1 MGYRNR
7 TPDEGWV
14 RFAVRQLFLGGLGLP
29 GDELLPSGGWL
40 RRAAI
45 GLYVGL
51 ALLVVAIVVLVV
63 AQP

>member
-1 MGYRNR
+1 MKRE
-7 TPDEGWV
+7 PDEGWV

-29 GDELLPSGGWL
+29 GDQLLPSSGRL

-45 GLYVGL
+45 AVYLSL
-51 ALLVVAIVVLVV
+51 ALLVVAIVVLLV

>member
-1 MGYRNR
+1 MGHRNR
-7 TPDEGWV
+7 VPDEGWV

-29 GDELLPSGGWL
+29 GDQLLPSSGWL

-45 GLYVGL
+45 AVYLSL
-51 ALLVVAIVVLVV
+51 ALLVVAIVVLLV

>member
-1 MGYRNR
+1 MGHRNR
-7 TPDEGWV
+7 APDEGWV

-29 GDELLPSGGWL
+29 GDELLPSRGWL

-45 GLYVGL
+45 GLYVSL
-51 ALLVVAIVVLVV
+51 ALLVVAIVVLLV